1 MYESLSYLIY
11 YYIRKVYDMLT
22 MKDIIRDGHPTL
34 REKAKELSFPLS
46 EEDKETLRSMRE
58 FLINSQDEETAKR
71 YGLRSG
77 VGLAA
82 PQIDLAKRMIAVYLP
97 DDGNGKSY
105 DYMLVNPKVM
115 SYSVQEAYLPT
126 GEGCLSVDEN
136 IPGLVHRH
144 NRVTIKAQDID
155 GNEVKLRLKG
165 YPAIVFQHEIDHLNG
180 VMFYDYIDANEPL
193 KPHDDAVEV

>member
-1 MYESLSYLIY
+1 
-11 YYIRKVYDMLT
+11 MLT

-34 REKAKELSFPLS
+34 RAKAEDVNLPLS
-46 EEDKETLRSMRE
+46 DEDKNTLKEMRQ
-58 FLINSQDEETAKR
+58 FLINSQDDDIAKK

-82 PQIDLAKRMIAVYLP
+82 PQINVSKRMIAVYLP

-105 DYMLVNPKVM
+105 DYMLVNPKIM
-115 SYSVQEAYLPT
+115 SHSVQHAYLPT

-144 NRVTIKAQDID
+144 YRVTIKALDID

-165 YPAIVFQHEIDHLNG
+165 YPAIIFQHEIDHLNG
-180 VMFYDYIDANEPL
+180 IMFYDYIDQDNPL
-193 KPHDDAVEV
+193 TPLPDSVVV

>member
-1 MYESLSYLIY
+1 MI
-11 YYIRKVYDMLT
+11 T

-46 EEDKETLRSMRE
+46 NNDKETLRAMRE

-77 VGLAA
+77 IGLAA
-82 PQIDLAKRMIAVYLP
+82 PQINEPKRMIAVYLP

-105 DYMLVNPKVM
+105 DYMLVNPKIV

-144 NRVTIKAQDID
+144 HRVTIKAQDID
-155 GNEVKLRLKG
+155 GNDVKLRLKG

-180 VMFYDYIDANEPL
+180 IMFYDYIDANEPL
-193 KPHDDAVEV
+193 KPHEEAVEV

>member
-1 MYESLSYLIY
+1 
-11 YYIRKVYDMLT
+11 MLT

-34 REKAKELSFPLS
+34 REKAKDVNLPLS
-46 EEDKETLRSMRE
+46 EEDKNTLRDMRE
-58 FLINSQDEETAKR
+58 FLINSQDDEIAKK

-82 PQIDLAKRMIAVYLP
+82 PQINISKKMIAVYLP
-97 DDGNGKSY
+97 DDGEGKSY
-105 DYMLVNPKVM
+105 DYMLVNPKVI
-115 SYSVQEAYLPT
+115 SHSVQHAYLPT

-144 NRVTIKAQDID
+144 YRTTIKAYDID

-180 VMFYDYIDANEPL
+180 IMFYDHIDDANPL
-193 KPHDDAVEV
+193 APHPDAVEA

>member
-1 MYESLSYLIY
+1 
-11 YYIRKVYDMLT
+11 MLT

-34 REKAKELSFPLS
+34 RAKAKDVGLPLS
-46 EEDKETLRSMRE
+46 DEDKNTLNEMRE
-58 FLINSQDEETAKR
+58 FLINSQDEETAKK

-82 PQIDLAKRMIAVYLP
+82 PQINVSKKMIAVYLP
-97 DDGNGKSY
+97 DDGEGKSY

-115 SYSVQEAYLPT
+115 SHSVQHAYLPT

-144 NRVTIKAQDID
+144 YRVTIKAFDID
-155 GNEVKLRLKG
+155 GKEVKLRLKG

-180 VMFYDYIDANEPL
+180 IMFYDYIDKDNPL
-193 KPHDDAVEV
+193 IPLPDSVEV